1 MNPLRIFISSVQK
14 EFAAERRAVKEFIQ
28 ADPLFSRFF
37 TVFVFED
44 TPARGRRAADVY
56 LAEVERAAVYVGLFG
71 DDYGFEDA
79 RGVAPTEREFDRAT
93 ELGKERLVFIRDATG
108 RSRHP
113 KMQALIRRAEGA
125 VTRHRFSDGASL
137 TAALAASLVDYL
149 EEHGM
154 IQQRPWEDR
163 SAAGADLTVLDA
175 TAIATFVERARAG
188 RRFPL
193 TARAALPEVL
203 AHLNLLHQGRPTL
216 AALLLFGRQPQ
227 RFVPAAEVR
236 CMHFHGTEVERPA
249 PSHQVFKGSLFD
261 QVDRAVDFVL
271 SVLRRGVGTRTES
284 NRAPGDYEIPREV
297 ISEAVVNAVVH
308 RDYASAAAVQ
318 VSVFADRI
326 EIWNPG
332 RLTPPLTPEGLRHPH
347 SSIAHNPR
355 IAEAL
360 FLAGYI
366 EKFGTGTLMM
376 IRRLREQALPEP
388 DFTQREGEFV
398 VTLWRDAFTDRVLAG
413 LELNERQRKAVQHAK
428 INRQITN
435 TDYQRLAGVPH
446 RTAVRDLMGLVAL
459 GVFEH
464 QGTGRGARYLLSA
477 KRANNVPEVPI
488 RLPAEGTGKRA
499 INVPNVPAKTPPRKR
514 ANNRPNRPKGKT
526 TGKQRPPKGK
536 LSPRKRDIK
545 GTKGTT
551 KARKGT
557 IVPTRK
563 RPGIRKTP

>member
-14 EFAAERRAVKEFIQ
+14 EFAAERRAVKEFIH

-44 TPARGRRAADVY
+44 TPARGRRTADVY

-71 DDYGFEDA
+71 DNYGFEDA
-79 RGVAPTEREFDRAT
+79 RGVSPTEREFDRAT
-93 ELGKERLVFIRDATG
+93 ELGKERLVFIKDATG

-154 IQQRPWEDR
+154 IQHRPWEDR
-163 SAAGADLTVLDA
+163 PVAGADLTGLDGA
-175 TAIATFVERARAG
+175 AIATFVERARAG

-193 TARAALPEVL
+193 APQAAVPEVL
-203 AHLNLLHQGRPTL
+203 AHLNLVQAGRPTQ

-308 RDYASAAAVQ
+308 RDYTSAATVQ
-318 VSVFADRI
+318 VSVFADRV

-376 IRRLREQALPEP
+376 IRRLREEALPEP
-388 DFTQREGEFV
+388 DFVQREGVFI
-398 VTLWRDAFTDRVLAG
+398 VTLWRDVLTDKVLAG
-413 LELNERQRKAVQHAK
+413 LELNDRQRKGVAHLKVVG
-428 INRQITN
+428 RITN
-435 TDYQRLAGVPH
+435 REYQRLTGAIG
-446 RTAVRDLMGLVAL
+446 RTATRDLDDLAQKSVLRKVGT
-459 GVFEH
+459 
-464 QGTGRGARYLLSA
+464 TGRGAHY
-477 KRANNVPEVPI
+477 V
-488 RLPAEGTGKRA
+488 LPGKQDTNRTNETSTKQD
-499 INVPNVPAKTPPRKR
+499 INRT
-514 ANNRPNRPKGKT
+514 NRPKGGT
-526 TGKQRPPKGK
+526 TGKQRPGKGK
-536 LSPRKRDIK
+536 LSLRKRDRK

-557 IVPTRK
+557 IAPTRK
-563 RPGIRKTP
+563 RPGIRERP

>member
-14 EFAAERRAVKEFIQ
+14 EFTTERRAVKSFIQ
-28 ADPLFSRFF
+28 ADPLLSRFF

-44 TPARGRRAADVY
+44 TPARGRRADDVY
-56 LAEVERAAVYVGLFG
+56 LGEVERAAVYVGLFG

-79 RGVAPTEREFDRAT
+79 TGVSPTEREFDRAT
-93 ELGKERLVFIRDATG
+93 ELGKERLIFIKAPAG
-108 RSRHP
+108 RARHP
-113 KMQALIRRAEGA
+113 KMQALIRKAEA
-125 VTRHRFSDGASL
+125 QITRRTFSDVASL

-149 EEHGM
+149 EDHGI
-154 IQQRPWEDR
+154 IQHRPWEDR
-163 SAAGADLTVLDA
+163 PVAGAELADLEPA
-175 TAIATFVERARAG
+175 AIATFVERARAG

-193 TARAALPEVL
+193 APQAAVSEVL
-203 AHLNLLHQGRPTL
+203 AHLSLLQGGRPTT

-227 RFVPAAEVR
+227 HFVPAAEVR

-249 PSHQVFKGSLFD
+249 PSYQVFKGALFD

-271 SVLRRGVGTRTES
+271 SVLRRGVGTRSES
-284 NRAPGDYEIPREV
+284 NRAPVSYEIPREV
-297 ISEAVVNAVVH
+297 ISEAVVNAVAH
-308 RDYASAAAVQ
+308 RDYVSPATVQ

-347 SSIAHNPR
+347 NSIAHNPR

-388 DFTQREGEFV
+388 DFAQREGVFI
-398 VTLWRDAFTDRVLAG
+398 VTLWRDWLTAGVLAA
-413 LELNERQRKAVQHAK
+413 LNLNERQVKALAFLKTGQRIANPEYRKVTGTTK
-428 INRQITN
+428 K
-435 TDYQRLAGVPH
+435 
-446 RTAVRDLMGLVAL
+446 TATRDLLDLTRKGVLRQRGIRGPGVHYVFANKGDRMGTM
-459 GVFEH
+459 
-464 QGTGRGARYLLSA
+464 GTQTS
-477 KRANNVPEVPI
+477 
-488 RLPAEGTGKRA
+488 
-499 INVPNVPAKTPPRKR
+499 
-514 ANNRPNRPKGKT
+514 PKGK
-526 TGKQRPPKGK
+526 QRGLKAK
-536 LSPRKRDIK
+536 LSLRKRGSK

-557 IVPTRK
+557 VAPTRK
-563 RPGIRKTP
+563 RPGKRKTP

>member
-1 MNPLRIFISSVQK
+1 MNPLRLFLSSVQQ
-14 EFAAERRAVKEFIQ
+14 EFKAERRAVKSFVQ
-28 ADPLFSRFF
+28 TDPLLSRFF

-44 TPARGRRAADVY
+44 TPARGRRAGDVY
-56 LAEVERAAVYVGLFG
+56 LGEVERAAVYVGLFG

-79 RGVAPTEREFDRAT
+79 TGLSPTEREFDRAT
-93 ELGKERLVFIRDATG
+93 ELGKERLIFIKDPAG

-113 KMQALIRRAEGA
+113 KMQALIRKAEGQ
-125 VTRHRFSDGASL
+125 VTRRRFTDAASL

-149 EEHGM
+149 EDHGI
-154 IQQRPWEDR
+154 IQHQPWEDR
-163 SAAGADLTVLDA
+163 PVGGADLVDLEA
-175 TAIATFVERARAG
+175 AAIATFVERARAG

-193 TARAALPEVL
+193 APRAAVSEVL
-203 AHLNLLHQGRPTL
+203 AHLSLVQAGRPTT

-236 CMHFHGTEVERPA
+236 CMHFHGTEVQRPA
-249 PSHQVFKGSLFD
+249 PSHQVFKGALFE

-284 NRAPGDYEIPREV
+284 NRAPVSYEIPREV

-308 RDYASAAAVQ
+308 RDYASAATVQ
-318 VSVFADRI
+318 VAVFADRI

-347 SSIAHNPR
+347 HSITHNPR
-355 IAEAL
+355 IAETL

-388 DFTQREGEFV
+388 DFAQREGVFI
-398 VTLWRDAFTDRVLAG
+398 VTLWRDALTDRVLAG
-413 LELNERQRKAVQHAK
+413 LDLNERQRKAVAHLK
-428 INRQITN
+428 VVGRITSGE
-435 TDYQRLAGVPH
+435 YQTLTGAPP
-446 RTAVRDLMGLVAL
+446 RTATRDLDDLADKQLLRKAGKV
-459 GVFEH
+459 
-464 QGTGRGARYLLSA
+464 GRGTHYVLRAQSA
-477 KRANNVPEVPI
+477 
-488 RLPAEGTGKRA
+488 G
-499 INVPNVPAKTPPRKR
+499 
-514 ANNRPNRPKGKT
+514 NRPNRPKAETVESAINRPNRPKRTT
-526 TGKQRPPKGK
+526 TGKQRPHKGK
-536 LSPRKRDIK
+536 LSLRKRDRK

-557 IVPTRK
+557 MAPARK
-563 RPGIRKTP
+563 RPGHRKTP